1 MLCDIGIS
9 SIFRVSCSLKSCNN
23 PNEKFLL
30 MILCSQA
37 KLENDQ
43 KSLNV
48 KRGIRAKCELGWRPG
63 PPPISYYNR
72 TLAGLKDI
80 IVDPDR
86 GYVIKEMFER
96 SRDGQGGR
104 SIDCW
109 FREIGFTTRKGRR
122 VSLSQIYLM
131 LKNPFYYGEFEYP
144 IGSGKMYKGAHTPL
158 ITKELFDEVQKKLV
172 VPVKAKWGGKDFA
185 FKGVFVC
192 ATCGSSVIAD
202 EKIRKRK
209 WAEPKR
215 HVYYHCTRKK
225 DYECQEPP
233 VTEEEITKELVRYIR
248 LIENVKPQYIK
259 YSVRLTKRM
268 EHFKSLRDQV
278 FLTGDVD
285 PDKHALRFNDYV
297 KYIMQMGSL
306 EEKRDVV
313 LAVDGQLYLHNRSI
327 IVSPIV

>member
-1 MLCDIGIS
+1 MA
-9 SIFRVSCSLKSCNN
+9 RKVT
-23 PNEKFLL
+23 NEKFLL

-63 PPPISYYNR
+63 PPPIGYYNR
-72 TLAGLKDI
+72 TMAGLKDI

-192 ATCGSSVIAD
+192 ATCGSSVIGD

-225 DYECQEPP
+225 DYECHEPP
-233 VTEEEITKELVRYIR
+233 VTEAEITKELVRYIR

-285 PDKHALRFNDYV
+285 PEKHTLRFNDYV

-313 LAVDGQLYLHNRSI
+313 LAVDRQLYLHNRSI